1 MDGKY
6 TISTN
11 VSFSRIGHMNPPR
24 CNGAA
29 KCNLFVCLNEKTC
42 FTGNISVI
50 HAISF

>member
-6 TISTN
+6 TISAS
-11 VSFSRIGHMNPPR
+11 VSRLDHMNPPR

-29 KCNLFVCLNEKTC
+29 KCNLFVCLNEKIR
-42 FTGNISVI
+42 FTGNIAVL